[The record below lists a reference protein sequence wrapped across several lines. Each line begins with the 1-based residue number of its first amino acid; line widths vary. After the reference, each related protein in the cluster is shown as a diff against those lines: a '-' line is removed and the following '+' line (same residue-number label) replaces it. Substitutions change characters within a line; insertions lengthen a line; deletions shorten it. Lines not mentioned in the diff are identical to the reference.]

1 MTHPE
6 ALWHPL
12 APIPVDSPAGQE
24 IAAAWRAAVGAV
36 CPLCHET
43 RRERRLGSDRV
54 IVCGCPAHADDPPE
68 AP

>member
-1 MTHPE
+1 MTRSE

-43 RRERRLGSDRV
+43 RRERRLGSDLV